1 MDLENMPTVISKLKT
16 RNQVLKTLARFDYGI
31 ISVEYYELLR
41 KYTLDKGGQLYFIK
55 QVNKKIKKLKLKN
68 N

>member
-1 MDLENMPTVISKLKT
+1 MPTVISKLKT